1 MAGIPLTSGFIG
13 KYGLF
18 SSAVNAGEVPLVV
31 VAVLTSVVSVYY
43 YLRVIVYM
51 FMKESTGESAAYQGL
66 KGAGLAAMISAA
78 ATLQFG
84 LFPRAVMSFIK
95 LISK

>member
-1 MAGIPLTSGFIG
+1 MTSGFIG

-18 SSAVNAGEVPLVV
+18 SSAVTAGEVPLVV
-31 VAVLTSVVSVYY
+31 IAVLTSVVSVYY

-51 FMKESTGESAAYQGL
+51 FMKESTGDAVTYQAL
-66 KGAGLAAMISAA
+66 KGAGLAAMVSAA

-84 LFPRAVMSFIK
+84 LFPRAVISFVK
-95 LISK
+95 MISK

>member
-1 MAGIPLTSGFIG
+1 MAGIPLTSGFIA

-18 SSAVNAGEVPLVV
+18 SSAVYAGEIPLVV
-31 VAVLTSVVSVYY
+31 IAVLTSVVSVYY

-51 FMKESTGESAAYQGL
+51 FMKDTTSEAATYQGL
-66 KGAGLAAMISAA
+66 KGAGLAAFLSAA

-84 LFPRAVMSFIK
+84 LFPRAIISFVK
-95 LISK
+95 MISK